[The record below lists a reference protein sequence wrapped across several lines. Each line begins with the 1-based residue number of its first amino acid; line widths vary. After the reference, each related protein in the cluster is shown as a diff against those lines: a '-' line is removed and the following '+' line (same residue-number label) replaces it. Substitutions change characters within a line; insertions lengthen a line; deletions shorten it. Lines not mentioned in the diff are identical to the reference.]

1 MKNLILQNFN
11 QKNMSDS
18 GMFFEVCC
26 LIDKN
31 DIKINSLI

>member
-18 GMFFEVCC
+18 SMFFDYV
-26 LIDKN
+26 IY
-31 DIKINSLI
+31 IKISCY

>member
-18 GMFFEVCC
+18 DMFFDYV
-26 LIDKN
+26 IY
-31 DIKINSLI
+31 IKISCY

>member
-18 GMFFEVCC
+18 GMFFDYV
-26 LIDKN
+26 IY
-31 DIKINSLI
+31 IKISCY